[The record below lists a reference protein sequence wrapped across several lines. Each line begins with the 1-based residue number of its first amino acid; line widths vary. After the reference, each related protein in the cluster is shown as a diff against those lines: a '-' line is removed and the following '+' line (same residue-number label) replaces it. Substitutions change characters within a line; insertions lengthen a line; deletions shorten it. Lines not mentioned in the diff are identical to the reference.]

1 MTYSKNIDEAIGH
14 LKLKNVSTKILETF
28 YSDLKANTTFA
39 PKTIKHHYTIIS
51 NMFNTAINW
60 GYITMNPNARVTPPK
75 VKQKEIEYYTP
86 DEVQELIEALQTEST
101 RNKAIILLALDSGIR
116 RGELTG
122 LTWDD
127 IDLKKRNY

>member
-1 MTYSKNIDEAIGH
+1 
-14 LKLKNVSTKILETF
+14 
-28 YSDLKANTTFA
+28 
-39 PKTIKHHYTIIS
+39 
-51 NMFNTAINW
+51 MFNTAINW
-60 GYITMNPNARVTPPK
+60 GYITVNPNARVTPPK

-86 DEVQELIEALQTEST
+86 DEVQELIGALQTEST

-127 IDLKKRNY
+127 IDLKKRYY